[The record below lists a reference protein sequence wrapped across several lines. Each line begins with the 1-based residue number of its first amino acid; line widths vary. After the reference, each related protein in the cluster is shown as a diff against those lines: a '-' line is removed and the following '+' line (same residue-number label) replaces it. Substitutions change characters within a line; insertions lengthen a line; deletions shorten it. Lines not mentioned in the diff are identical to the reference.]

1 MKKKVFGALAAAL
14 LMTAFLATSCKKD
27 DVDNTKPTIVI
38 NEPEEEEQFALGSEL
53 HLDVDFADDV
63 ELHQYKVDIHS
74 AEGHDHKS
82 TSEKWVF
89 EQVYDLS
96 GYKNKNIHDLIAIP
110 ATIDAGDYH
119 VIIYCTDK
127 AGNESSAFKIFEV
140 KASGK

>member
-1 MKKKVFGALAAAL
+1 M
-14 LMTAFLATSCKKD
+14 LMITFTLSACDKE
-27 DVDNTKPTIVI
+27 DVDSTKPTIVI
-38 NEPEEEEQFALGSEL
+38 NEPEEEEQFALGAEL

-74 AEGHDHKS
+74 AEGHNHKS

-96 GYKNKNIHDLIAIP
+96 GMKNKNVHDLIDIP
-110 ATIDAGDYH
+110 ATIDTGDYH

-127 AGNESSAFKIFEV
+127 AGNESNAFKTFEV
-140 KASGK
+140 KVLGK

>member
-1 MKKKVFGALAAAL
+1 MKKIIFGALVVALFMTAL
-14 LMTAFLATSCKKD
+14 LAASCKKD

-53 HLDVDFADDV
+53 HLDVDFTDNV

-74 AEGHDHKS
+74 AEGHIHKS

-89 EQVYDLS
+89 EKVYDLS
-96 GYKNKNIHDLIAIP
+96 GMKNKNVHALIDIP
-110 ATIDAGDYH
+110 ATIDTGDYH

-127 AGNESSAFKIFEV
+127 AGNESNAFKTFEV
-140 KASGK
+140 KVLGK